1 MPYKNKGKGT
11 KGKRSNKV
19 VSKNYTAE
27 QGRGIA
33 TKLLQQTIQMKK
45 KNKPKM

>member
-19 VSKNYTAE
+19 WSRNYTSE
-27 QGRGIA
+27 QGRNVA
-33 TKLLQQTIQMKK
+33 TKLLQQTIKMKK